1 MHFPRSIKRDLSDL
15 VSPIGFATGLTAL
28 FALTANAQTG
38 VAIGTGSPTAHA
50 SAMLDVQSTNK
61 GMLVPRMTSAQRT
74 AIASPAAGLLV
85 FDTTLGQFH
94 YYTGGSW
101 QAIAP
106 GSGFAWSVTG
116 NAGINPDTQFIGTT
130 DDQPIIMKQN
140 GQRIASLKW
149 DNIAFGTNSLQATTT
164 GTFNFAMGND
174 VGTALTTGNHNVML
188 GDQAMREADPDA
200 GFNTVVGCNAG
211 KLITGNWNTVMGSE
225 AGHYAGSK
233 NVAVGTLAGYS
244 GDAGN
249 TCLGYDAGP
258 DVAGASNCVFVGN
271 GSTSSTLDLTN
282 SIAIGY
288 NRTVIANNQ
297 VRIGNTSMTSIGGQ
311 VGWSTLSDARTKK
324 NVNANVHGLDFIL
337 KLRPVTYNYD
347 MAATIALNNEGQRT
361 DPKTG
366 KTEAIEPTANDQQ
379 ARDAQGRVTYTG
391 FIAQEVEQAAK
402 EVGYDFSGVDAPKN
416 ADDLYS
422 LRYAEFTV
430 PLVKAVQE
438 QQAMIDAQQ
447 QLITDLQRRLQQLE
461 AR

>member
-1 MHFPRSIKRDLSDL
+1 MHFPHSIKRDLSDL
-15 VSPIGFATGLTAL
+15 VFPIGLATGLTAL

-50 SAMLDVQSTNK
+50 SAMLDVQSTNQ
-61 GMLVPRMTSAQRT
+61 GILVPRMTTAQRT

-94 YYTGGSW
+94 YYNGGSW
-101 QAIAP
+101 QAIAA
-106 GSGFAWSVTG
+106 GSGPAWSLTG
-116 NAGINPDTQFIGTT
+116 NAGINPATQFIGTT

-140 GQRIASLKW
+140 GQRIASLRW
-149 DNIAFGTNSLQATTT
+149 NNIAFGTNSLQATTT
-164 GTFNFAMGND
+164 GAFNYAMGND
-174 VGTALTTGNHNVML
+174 VGTTLTTGSYNVML
-188 GDQAMREADPDA
+188 GDNAMGQADPDA
-200 GFNTVVGCNAG
+200 DLNTVVGCYAG
-211 KLITGNWNTVMGSE
+211 KLITGNWNTLMGWE
-225 AGHYAGSK
+225 AGRHAGSD
-233 NVAVGTLAGYS
+233 NVAVGLQAGFFA
-244 GDAGN
+244 GVGN
-249 TCLGYDAGP
+249 TCLGRESGSNGAGS
-258 DVAGASNCVFVGN
+258 SNCVFVGM
-271 GSTSSTLDLTN
+271 GSTSSTLNLTN
-282 SIAIGY
+282 AIAIGY
-288 NRTVIANNQ
+288 NRTVTANNQ

-324 NVNANVHGLDFIL
+324 NVTANVHGLDFIL

-347 MAATIALNNEGQRT
+347 MAATIALNKEGQRT

-366 KTEAIEPTANDQQ
+366 NTEVIEPTAAERQ
-379 ARDAQGRVTYTG
+379 AHDAQGRITYTG
-391 FIAQEVEQAAK
+391 FIAQEVEQAAR

-416 ADDLYS
+416 ADDLYA

-438 QQAMIDAQQ
+438 QQALIDAQQ